1 MNNIKQPSVAGTFYS
16 SNKNELLKQIEYF
29 KQVSA
34 NDYEYKSRAVIVPHA
49 GLIYSGRLAYDG
61 LKSLKGDLKTLII
74 FAPSHHAR
82 FDNLV
87 LSSYKMWET
96 TLGTIE
102 LDTDIVEKLNKDFNL
117 QFNDE
122 AFKNEHS
129 AEIELPLIQALFEDI
144 KIVPILVGNADYNNI
159 TDIIDYFWNDEK
171 IGFVISSDLSHFYKN
186 EDAIRLDS
194 FTAQLIETNNY
205 KQFKQGQACGILG
218 ILGLLKFAENKNYS
232 LIRVSMA
239 NSSAVNNDTSSV
251 VGYGSWFLYD
261 DSKNVFLKKFYSEKI
276 IQICKEAVISSLEHR
291 ELRINDLAQVFY
303 ENGACFVTLTKFEN
317 LRGCI
322 GSITAYEPLA
332 EDLIHN
338 AISAAFNDS
347 RFNPVEKDEFE
358 HLDFAISLLSHP
370 QEMTFKDEEDLLS
383 QIVPYK
389 DGIIIEDKGHRAV
402 YLPSVWEQL
411 PDKVSFLNSLKVKAG
426 LPYNHFSE
434 TFKAYRYYT
443 EYIK

>member
-16 SNKNELLKQIEYF
+16 SDKNELLKQIEYF

-129 AEIELPLIQALFEDI
+129 AEIELPLIQTLFEDI

-159 TDIIDYFWNDEK
+159 TDIIDYF
-171 IGFVISSDLSHFYKN
+171 
-186 EDAIRLDS
+186 
-194 FTAQLIETNNY
+194 
-205 KQFKQGQACGILG
+205 
-218 ILGLLKFAENKNYS
+218 
-232 LIRVSMA
+232 
-239 NSSAVNNDTSSV
+239 
-251 VGYGSWFLYD
+251 
-261 DSKNVFLKKFYSEKI
+261 
-276 IQICKEAVISSLEHR
+276 
-291 ELRINDLAQVFY
+291 
-303 ENGACFVTLTKFEN
+303 
-317 LRGCI
+317 
-322 GSITAYEPLA
+322 
-332 EDLIHN
+332 
-338 AISAAFNDS
+338 
-347 RFNPVEKDEFE
+347 
-358 HLDFAISLLSHP
+358 
-370 QEMTFKDEEDLLS
+370 
-383 QIVPYK
+383 
-389 DGIIIEDKGHRAV
+389 
-402 YLPSVWEQL
+402 
-411 PDKVSFLNSLKVKAG
+411 
-426 LPYNHFSE
+426 
-434 TFKAYRYYT
+434 
-443 EYIK
+443 